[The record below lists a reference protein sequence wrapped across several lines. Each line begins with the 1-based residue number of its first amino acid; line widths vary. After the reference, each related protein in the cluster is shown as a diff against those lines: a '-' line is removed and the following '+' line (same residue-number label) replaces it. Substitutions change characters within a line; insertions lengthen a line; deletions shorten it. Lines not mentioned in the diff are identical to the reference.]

1 MASFQNDALRAAA
14 DWLIIEDR
22 QFYKLRASTLKIILS
37 DEITNFSIRRQCGE
51 LFEVKWLMIED
62 Q

>member
-22 QFYKLRASTLKIILS
+22 QFYKLRASTLKTILS
-37 DEITNFSIRRQCGE
+37 DEITNFSIRRQCGGW
-51 LFEVKWLMIED
+51 FEVKWLMIED